1 MAHLLPN
8 ALVRKLRARINALE
22 ERMDVPRGLFAT
34 EVLEDHPL
42 PPHVHMHLL
51 TSNLD
56 ARLANMD
63 ATVEGLGRDV
73 CTHQK
78 KVGRS
83 STSIQ
88 DTIRLAT
95 QPVQSE
101 LASLRGEIG

>member
-22 ERMDVPRGLFAT
+22 ERMDVPQGLFAT
-34 EVLEDHPL
+34 KVLGDHPL
-42 PPHVHMHLL
+42 LLHAHMHLL
-51 TSNLD
+51 MSDLD
-56 ARLANMD
+56 TRLANMD

-83 STSIQ
+83 STSIR

-95 QPVQSE
+95 QPVWSE
-101 LASLRGEIG
+101 LALLRGEIG